1 MLALMGFGKPFPKV
15 MKALA
20 PWFFRKKKYGIWQS
34 TLQSEKPSL
43 LGWILFLTPLMD
55 VDLLKGAIL
64 DKIEGVPIGLQWK
77 MIILGTQGTILKEQP
92 IRALHVYIDELDVM
106 MAKPLLMSLYASK
119 MEEDHESP

>member
-1 MLALMGFGKPFPKV
+1 LVL
-15 MKALA
+15 LEEEI
-20 PWFFRKKKYGIWQS
+20 WYWQS

-106 MAKPLLMSLYASK
+106 MAKPLLMSLYVSK
-119 MEEDHESP
+119 MEEDHEFP